1 LEQSFELCPNVVN
14 HTGWGFAYKSRSAL
28 LPRSTAQLISLHDAP
43 YLVTVRYGN
52 MKAPIPVAIGYRAR
66 DTAARELVEGA
77 RRKHER
83 WPASG
88 LFVADRLQEVEPN
101 DIA

>member
-1 LEQSFELCPNVVN
+1 
-14 HTGWGFAYKSRSAL
+14 
-28 LPRSTAQLISLHDAP
+28 LISLHDTP
-43 YLVTVRYGN
+43 YLVTVRHSN
-52 MKAPIPVAIGYRAR
+52 MKAPIPVTIGYRAR
-66 DTAARELVEGA
+66 DAAARELVEGA